1 MPKTTTCFDVMFNGS
16 KARGCFSCTV
26 LIPGSCVSGNQ
37 TFRNGRITVFASHK
51 KVSWLLLCPV
61 GFTAL
66 SLQTKLRP
74 SLHSHSLAE
83 PTVHSQPLYVLA
95 RYATGC
101 VTDFCW
107 HTSWLIGIPRKN
119 PPLCNLAVS
128 RLFKLPQPVALAG
141 NPHTLGFLF
150 GERLL
155 HDRNEILLS

>member
-1 MPKTTTCFDVMFNGS
+1 MPKTTTCFDVISNGS

-26 LIPGSCVSGNQ
+26 LIPGSFVSGNQ
-37 TFRNGRITVFASHK
+37 TFRNGRITVFASLK

-61 GFTAL
+61 GFTASSFQTELRSLL
-66 SLQTKLRP
+66 S
-74 SLHSHSLAE
+74 SHSFPE

-101 VTDFCW
+101 VTDFCC
-107 HTSWLIGIPRKN
+107 HTPWLIDIPRKN
-119 PPLCNLAVS
+119 PALCNLAVS
-128 RLFKLPQPVALAG
+128 RCIKLPQPVALAG

-155 HDRNEILLS
+155 HDRNEMLQS

>member
-1 MPKTTTCFDVMFNGS
+1 MPKTTTCFDVTLNGS

-26 LIPGSCVSGNQ
+26 LIPGSYVSGNQ
-37 TFRNGRITVFASHK
+37 TFRNGRITVFASLK

-61 GFTAL
+61 GFTVP
-66 SLQTKLRP
+66 SFQTKLRS
-74 SLHSHSLAE
+74 SLRSHSLTE

-107 HTSWLIGIPRKN
+107 HTPTLIGIPRKN
-119 PPLCNLAVS
+119 PALCNLAVS

-141 NPHTLGFLF
+141 NPLTLGFLF

-155 HDRNEILLS
+155 HDRNEILQS